1 MKIHMKEGR
10 YNMSKEEHGRDWGYA
25 SYDINHPDDEGL
37 IYTSYV
43 NSGKVNQYHNN
54 GDVNYNFDIYK

>member
-1 MKIHMKEGR
+1 M
-10 YNMSKEEHGRDWGYA
+10 EEIGGYA